1 MPRFGETQAA
11 NTQFTGRYD
20 VAGWVKASQ
29 LKYKTFHI
37 DGCDFRTSSKFG
49 KDEEEYVMMIRFE
62 NPEDEL
68 EIAIGD
74 GEQSVGSEWGV
85 SGRHYRIMAQ
95 LRDLGEN
102 DFPVEF
108 VTIVEE
114 DVGKG
119 NPALM
124 LADPSTLNPDTG
136 ISTTSQPATTGATGG
151 SQRTNTGAQTNAKSG
166 NRSTSTQPPIGGQ
179 RGGSRR

>member
-11 NTQFTGRYD
+11 NTEFRGRYD

-37 DGCDFRTSSKFG
+37 DGVDFRTSSKFG

-68 EIAIGD
+68 DIAIGD

-85 SGRHYRIMAQ
+85 SGRHYRVMAQ
-95 LRDLGEN
+95 LKDLGEN
-102 DFPVEF
+102 DFPVEY

-124 LADPSTLNPDTG
+124 LADPTTLNGEAG
-136 ISTTSQPATTGATGG
+136 ITTTSQQATSGANGG
-151 SQRTNTGAQTNAKSG
+151 QQRTNTNAQASGKSNNPSTSTRPQTG
-166 NRSTSTQPPIGGQ
+166 NRSSA
-179 RGGSRR
+179 RR